1 MGNIG
6 WVQLLILLLIV
17 VLLFGTSRLRNLG
30 GDLGQAL
37 RGFRKAFSEDEE
49 STAEERKDP
58 DRLTETTDQPA
69 GDEEPARDKDRD
81 RG

>member
-37 RGFRKAFSEDEE
+37 RSFRKAFSEDEE
-49 STAEERKDP
+49 STSDEHKDP
-58 DRLTETTDQPA
+58 DRLTESTEQSAD
-69 GDEEPARDKDRD
+69 DEEPARQKDRD